1 MKISEFIE
9 YLTSIKEEHGDLD
22 VIEYS
27 YNDFLDIYQHSPMN
41 QGDFEVQELDTGKA
55 IVVEMY

>member
-22 VIEYS
+22 VMECHLDPISMSCDYFPIEEK
-27 YNDFLDIYQHSPMN
+27 DLC
-41 QGDFEVQELDTGKA
+41 LDTEYGAPTKL
-55 IVVEMY
+55 YWYT